1 MNDEDQ
7 KHYAQIVELAAA
19 IKKKLCTTW
28 RSEQLDKQAI
38 ADLKFAISS
47 KKDILDADG
56 VSKYEKLVKDF
67 ENWVYEVEPEE
78 VAPIVE
84 VASAV
89 QIEHD
94 PAMLPVIASQTMAD
108 ISTQKTL

>member
-1 MNDEDQ
+1 MSDEDQ
-7 KHYAQIVELAAA
+7 KHYAQIVELATA

-78 VAPIVE
+78 TPTVE
-84 VASAV
+84 ATSTV

-94 PAMLPVIASQTMAD
+94 PAMLPVIASQAMAD
-108 ISTQKTL
+108 ISTQKIL